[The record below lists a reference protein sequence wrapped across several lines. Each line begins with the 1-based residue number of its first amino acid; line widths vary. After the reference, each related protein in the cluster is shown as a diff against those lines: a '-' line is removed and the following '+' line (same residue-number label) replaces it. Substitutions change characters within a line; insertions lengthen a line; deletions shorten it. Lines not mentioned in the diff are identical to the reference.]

1 MKRKFFRILLLSF
14 TLALLLACPAYAD
27 DYGSDSIRVDEALA
41 LQMGD
46 RFFSAV
52 MSDID
57 VTADNAVKMYNS
69 NSHAIGYVVH
79 AYYEGCP
86 WLRGV

>member
-46 RFFSAV
+46 RFFLQS
-52 MSDID
+52 
-57 VTADNAVKMYNS
+57 
-69 NSHAIGYVVH
+69 
-79 AYYEGCP
+79 CP
-86 WLRGV
+86 ILMLRQIMLSKCTIQIAMQ